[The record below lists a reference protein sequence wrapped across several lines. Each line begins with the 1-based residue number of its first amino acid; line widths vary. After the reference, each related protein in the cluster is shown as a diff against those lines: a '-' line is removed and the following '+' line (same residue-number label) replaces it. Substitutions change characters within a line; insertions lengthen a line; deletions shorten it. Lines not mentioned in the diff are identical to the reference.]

1 MNNLPSYTLEV
12 RAVEERKRLQLD
24 IEDLRARAREK
35 LEREKAQLRR
45 RLVLFKGL
53 MMASV
58 LALVAY
64 RAAQHFL
71 LGRRR
76 PGKIKLASRF
86 G

>member
-1 MNNLPSYTLEV
+1 MNTLPSYTLEV

-24 IEDLRARAREK
+24 IQNLRARAREK

-45 RLVLFKGL
+45 RLVVFKGL
-53 MMASV
+53 MMVSV

-71 LGRRR
+71 LGRSR